1 VSAAVALGWVAMAT
15 THPTVTYHFAPIV
28 AVIPAP
34 LFTRFRTDQ
43 PLPPRRALALS
54 AIGVLI
60 VVIATAVIASLDAF
74 RGPTL
79 IGPSSALAE
88 TLMAIGVGFLIGL
101 TAMIARR
108 TAHSRS

>member
-1 VSAAVALGWVAMAT
+1 MSAVVALGWIAMAT

-28 AVIPAP
+28 AVIAAP

-43 PLPPRRALALS
+43 PLPPRRSLVLS

-60 VVIATAVIASLDAF
+60 VAIATAVIASLDAF

-79 IGPSSALAE
+79 IGPGSALTE
-88 TLMAIGVGFLIGL
+88 TLMAIAAGSMIGL

-108 TAHSRS
+108 TPK